1 MMLRTA
7 LVAMAGMSWLSK
19 TSGQLMSAA
28 SGTVPLKDGIRWKGM
43 RMNFCRQFHQIG
55 LETNIHGK

>member
-19 TSGQLMSAA
+19 TSVQLMSAA
-28 SGTVPLKDGIRWKGM
+28 SGTVPL
-43 RMNFCRQFHQIG
+43 
-55 LETNIHGK
+55 